1 MKSVDIFKDLK
12 RKVGLI
18 LFPVES
24 ARKLGC
30 KVGENTILDGINL
43 GSEPYLVEI
52 GNNCHITYNVSF
64 ITHDGATWV
73 IKRKYD
79 FKGTKYG
86 KIIIGDNVYI
96 GNHCIILPNV
106 EIGSNC
112 IIGAGSVVTKSIPS
126 DSVFAGNPAK
136 LICTIE
142 EYYQKCVINKGN
154 LQNSQYW
161 NDYQEYE
168 KYGKISKQQILLN
181 FFK

>member
-1 MKSVDIFKDLK
+1 MTFFAIFKSLK
-12 RKVGLI
+12 RKFDVI
-18 LFPVES
+18 FFPVDS

-30 KVGENTILDGINL
+30 KVGENTILDNINL

-79 FKGTKYG
+79 FKGTNYG
-86 KIIIGDNVYI
+86 KIIIRDNVFI
-96 GNHCIILPNV
+96 GNHSIILPNV
-106 EIGSNC
+106 EIGPNC
-112 IIGAGSVVTKSIPS
+112 IIGAGSVVTKNIPP

-136 LICTIE
+136 FICTIE

-154 LQNSQYW
+154 LQNSKYW
-161 NDYQEYE
+161 EDYQEFE
-168 KYGKISKQQILLN
+168 RDGKISKQQILTN